1 MHSAVIF
8 LFYYEVMVSSI
19 FLHLIHF
26 LLVARLFSI
35 SANAESQSE
44 MSHGNY
50 NQQTMENSLYS
61 VSFVYVFTKAP
72 IFSNFV
78 GLT

>member
-8 LFYYEVMVSSI
+8 FALLRSHGLKHIFY
-19 FLHLIHF
+19 LIHF